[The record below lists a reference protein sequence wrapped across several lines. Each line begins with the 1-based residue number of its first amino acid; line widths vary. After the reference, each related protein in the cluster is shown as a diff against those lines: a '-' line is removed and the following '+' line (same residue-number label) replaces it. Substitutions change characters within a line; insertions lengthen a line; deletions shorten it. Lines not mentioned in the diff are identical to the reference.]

1 MGGGVPFKAYAA
13 SQGLC
18 CGVASA
24 LSIMSDRAEP
34 RRPRGGPTA
43 CTAALSVMAQACFD
57 ENECPVGNDSLGV
70 FRDESPADARE
81 CRVPHAAFATLV
93 LDLTDRF
100 ALSDAEL
107 VTAYAH
113 FEKVLRQRENK
124 YMPLNRVRP
133 LFIACVA
140 VAVKTLDDEAT
151 TVAEIAD
158 ALSEMGYHV
167 PRSRLAEMERALLDA
182 LDFQIDHCTLEAY
195 SVYRRALHEEGR
207 AVRALRS
214 EDG

>member
-1 MGGGVPFKAYAA
+1 MGGGVPFEAYAA
-13 SQGLC
+13 SLC

-24 LSIMSDRAEP
+24 LGIMSDEAEP
-34 RRPRGGPTA
+34 RRPKGDSA
-43 CTAALSVMAQACFD
+43 ASASALSVMAQACFD

-93 LDLTDRF
+93 SDLTERF

-113 FEKVLRQRENK
+113 FEKVLRQRDNK
-124 YMPLNRVRP
+124 HMPLNRVRP

-140 VAVKTLDDEAT
+140 VAVKTLDDAAT
-151 TVAEIAD
+151 TAAEIAD

-167 PRSRLAEMERALLDA
+167 PRSRLSEMERALLDA
-182 LDFQIDHCTLEAY
+182 LDFRINHCTLETYA
-195 SVYRRALHEEGR
+195 VYRRALYEEGR